1 MRRAVWIGAGLYLLL
16 LVASAL
22 LGPALA
28 ERVREAG
35 LGEPGATRFSAAP
48 GAELGGRTWGGAA
61 ERCVLILP
69 GDAGARALTPL
80 ASTLANSLPQGRF
93 VALPDLPGF
102 GLSPPTPAPA
112 SLEADAEAVAHAVL
126 PSCAQWDV
134 VGHGR
139 GGGVALAL
147 AETEAERI
155 RSLVLISAP
164 GVQELALLGSYEL
177 NHLVHG
183 LQLALLRASEWAVP
197 DFGSFARMRF
207 NARFARAAW
216 DSDLRPNRARL
227 AALTVPVLIVH
238 GRSDARV
245 PSAAAREH
253 ARIVPQAELAL
264 LDGGHGLVRQQGA
277 QVAARIDDFLRRVTV
292 GRAASRDDATAERVA
307 SSQAAPPA
315 DARGGPRGALGW
327 LLFVALVFAAS
338 MVSEDLT
345 CIGVGLL
352 VARGA
357 VGLAGGSLAAGFAL
371 VVGDLLLY
379 ATGRGFGGL
388 RLAARLRARARAT
401 WAGRRDLGAAAI
413 LASRFV
419 PGTRLPTY
427 VAAGAVHYP
436 ALRFSVLLAAAAAVW
451 TPIVVGAT
459 AAGTLALDGLPMLRE
474 RALLAAGLAIALVL
488 AVQRLALPALRYRGR
503 RLLLAR
509 WRRWLRWEFWP
520 IWAIYAAIVPFVAG
534 LALRHRGL
542 RLPLLANPGIALG
555 GLAGESKAEILGAL
569 DPPAELGLAL
579 AVLPDGWTQ
588 HERLERAAAFAAEH
602 GFPIVVKPDV
612 GERGFDVAIAR
623 DRTAFER
630 EVAQREG
637 RVLLQE
643 YAPGDEYGIY
653 YVRMPGEPHG
663 RVLSIAEKRMP
674 VLEGDGVRDI
684 EGLILEDPRTLPN
697 AKRLLAANAPRLGEV
712 PAAGE
717 RVAVVELGTHSRGC
731 QFLDANALWSEAL
744 EARFDELSRGFDGF
758 FLGRFDVRTLDVEAF
773 AAGGAFKVI
782 ELNGLTSEPAH
793 MYDPRYGFWD
803 AQRVLRDHWR
813 RAFEIGAAVR
823 AGGTHVPGWAELLAG
838 IRAHRSSVR

>member
-327 LLFVALVFAAS
+327 LLFVAL
-338 MVSEDLT
+338 
-345 CIGVGLL
+345 
-352 VARGA
+352 
-357 VGLAGGSLAAGFAL
+357 
-371 VVGDLLLY
+371 
-379 ATGRGFGGL
+379 GRGFGGL